1 VLRTN
6 LLVIALVVG
15 VAAVACNGASG
26 NGYRT
31 EPGSGHGMMGIA
43 SPTPDRAGQGA
54 GSGGGGSLFSCHAAT
69 GGAPGYDGYGPGR
82 LRRGGLAPEKLEPD
96 AITIKGHAANFHGA
110 RKVAPGSRMLDMEM
124 DNDYF
129 SPTVLKGVPG
139 SRLTIDLKNEGS
151 RIHNFSIPS
160 QHVDMNCGVRATGR
174 VTVRF
179 PNSGMLMFFCT
190 YGRSSGM
197 RGALSVG

>member
-1 VLRTN
+1 MRRTN
-6 LLVIALVVG
+6 LLVIA
-15 VAAVACNGASG
+15 VALSMAGAACSGGAG
-26 NGYRT
+26 FQT
-31 EPGSGHGMMGIA
+31 EPRSGHGMMGIA
-43 SPTPDRAGQGA
+43 SASPGGA
-54 GSGGGGSLFSCHAAT
+54 GTEAGGLFACHTAT

-82 LRRGGLAPEKLEPD
+82 LRRGGLAPEKLEPN
-96 AITIKGHAANFHGA
+96 AITLDGHPANFHGS
-110 RKVAPGSRMLDMEM
+110 RQVTPGLPLQMEM

-129 SPTVLKGVPG
+129 SPTVLRGAPG
-139 SRLTIDLKNEGS
+139 SSLTIDLRNEGS

-160 QHVDMNCGVRATGR
+160 QHVDVNCGVRARGQ

-179 PNSGMLMFFCT
+179 PKSGMLMFFCT